1 MGGDNNFF
9 TALKKE
15 IEKQL
20 QYNQGELFD
29 EDGIEEK
36 DLFGSNDEYD
46 EAQEVISRSR
56 KENQGLKEANQ
67 KLQQAADEHSLRIRT
82 FNKLF
87 ILMVF
92 WLIITIVTLVL
103 SGGLDSFNLSDAVLI
118 TLLSTTTLNVLGI
131 FAIAAKW
138 LFPKK

>member
-1 MGGDNNFF
+1 MSSENNFF
-9 TALKKE
+9 DALKKE

-20 QYNQGELFD
+20 QHNQGELFD
-29 EDGIEEK
+29 KDGIEEK

-46 EAQEVISRSR
+46 EAQEVISTSR

-67 KLQQAADEHSLRIRT
+67 KLQQAADEHKLRIKT
-82 FNKLF
+82 FDKLF
-87 ILMVF
+87 ILIVC
-92 WLIITIVTLVL
+92 WLAVTMSIIIR
-103 SGGLDSFNLSDAVLI
+103 SGGEEHFNLSDAVLI